1 MCLITHITHLR
12 LYTATGAN
20 PVIIAVTVVTCL
32 VFFSALMGYEAGI
45 SPSTLSSLLIV
56 LIACFVGEVI
66 YRRHTKLKVAPPL
79 N

>member
-32 VFFSALMGYEAGI
+32 VFFSERIGYEAGI
-45 SPSTLSSLLIV
+45 SRSTLSSPFIV
-56 LIACFVGEVI
+56 LIACLVGEVI
-66 YRRHTKLKVAPPL
+66 YQRHTKLRVAPPL